1 MMLMIMLVVGLG
13 GTMLLLFS
21 AFQGPSASKAVK
33 RRMELLKERHADGV
47 LAANANAQI
56 RKLMQARESRVES
69 MASSLIPKPALLR
82 KRLDQTGRQ
91 ITLGKY
97 AMVSVGLCLGLAFLM
112 IAKGATSIRSIPFST
127 RTGPG
132 NAAASTS
139 RASTESTGSG
149 KPAIALIAF
158 GQTTMALM
166 RAATI
171 RRATA

>member
-82 KRLDQTGRQ
+82 KRLDQTGRP

-97 AMVSVGLCLGLAFLM
+97 AMISIGLGFAVAALLMMKGLPSLVPQ
-112 IAKGATSIRSIPFST
+112 IRTLNPT
-127 RTGPG
+127 P
-132 NAAASTS
+132 
-139 RASTESTGSG
+139 
-149 KPAIALIAF
+149 
-158 GQTTMALM
+158 
-166 RAATI
+166 
-171 RRATA
+171 